1 MLLTL
6 LPLIIAMAA
15 AAPNKQVDPLWAEP
29 TYGEWVEVERI
40 PAEPQPQAQ
49 AVEERKPLLA
59 TKWWDWVFVFT
70 IETRSFPLETC
81 SNLFHFRT
89 WTQ

>member
-40 PAEPQPQAQ
+40 PAQAQ
-49 AVEERKPLLA
+49 AQPVEERKPLLA
-59 TKWWDWVFVFT
+59 KWWDWVFLIFVFT
-70 IETRSFPLETC
+70 IETRSLPLETC